1 MIAGKLTWQA
11 PVDTWPDGERL
22 SLLTGSL
29 DELTYDTSKSMTW
42 GAESQQALGAPMLS
56 GLLPTCIPV
65 SIWCLLYFSLNKL
78 QFWGLELQ
86 TMNPSE
92 RCLLELEEVDLRAVF
107 KKLSPSTSGAPA
119 VGSWSGCPQAG
130 RPERFDRCSQ
140 VPGSP

>member
-1 MIAGKLTWQA
+1 
-11 PVDTWPDGERL
+11 
-22 SLLTGSL
+22 
-29 DELTYDTSKSMTW
+29 
-42 GAESQQALGAPMLS
+42 MLS

-65 SIWCLLYFSLNKL
+65 SIWCLLYFILNKL

-119 VGSWSGCPQAG
+119 VGS
-130 RPERFDRCSQ
+130 
-140 VPGSP
+140 